1 VTRSVARAQ
10 PIYAVFAA
18 EFPTQSQA
26 NKGVAL
32 AESGDR
38 PNGLRYVG
46 LYDVSRAC
54 VVNILL
60 TYDMQLYSY
69 KPRL

>member
-1 VTRSVARAQ
+1 VTCSVARAQ

-32 AESGDR
+32 AAR
-38 PNGLRYVG
+38 
-46 LYDVSRAC
+46 
-54 VVNILL
+54 
-60 TYDMQLYSY
+60 Q
-69 KPRL
+69 RLAALETFFITGTNQCL